1 MKRRFAVSILIP
13 LMMICSCQKQDS
25 TVDQQLAQQKAELDA
40 REKALDERL
49 NALDQKLNGLDQKVR
64 TLAAK
69 ENTAMSTQT
78 VPPDVQSQDVMR
90 DVEQM
95 KALMADPSRLNSAKT
110 EKERLTQERRA
121 QRQAGLGAL
130 ESQRPSKPIGSGMA
144 VLPAAENSPTPS
156 STP

>member
-1 MKRRFAVSILIP
+1 MKKILILP
-13 LMMICSCQKQDS
+13 ILISCTMICSCQKEDS
-25 TVDQQLAQQKAELDA
+25 AGDQLLAQQKAELTA

-49 NALDQKLNGLDQKVR
+49 NALDQRLNGLDQKVR

-69 ENTAMSTQT
+69 ENTTRSTQT

-130 ESQRPSKPIGSGMA
+130 ESQRPSKPSGSGMA